1 MLMTETKSRP
11 FFGSNNATLGVTG
24 QLHAESYAV
33 GFEKVYT
40 FAPTFRA
47 EHSNTKKACFAEFWM
62 IEPEIGFLWP

>member
-47 EHSNTKKACFAEFWM
+47 EHSNTKKTCLCWVLNDWAWNS
-62 IEPEIGFLWP
+62 FLWP